1 MEQLTVVEGRVEW
14 REVAA
19 PRIENASQALVRP
32 LAVAR
37 CDIDLPYVSGILP
50 APRPF
55 AVGHECV
62 GEIIEVGS
70 GVARFAVGARVIVP
84 FQISCGACR
93 RCQRGFTGSCETVPF
108 LSAFGMPLTQQ
119 EWGGALSD
127 VIRVPFADAML
138 VPAPSDVPAWSLA
151 AAADN
156 ASDGWRCVAPHL
168 AAQPGAPVL
177 IVAGIV
183 RSIAAY
189 AADAALALGAG
200 RVDFVSQDLE
210 LLAIAERV
218 GAQPI
223 EAPFGGTR
231 GPYPITV
238 DASGDPAGL
247 RMALRS
253 TEPEGVCVS
262 PAYYPFDETPVP
274 LGRMYTKGVTFH
286 VGRCHA
292 RHVLPEVAAAIAA
305 GRLHP
310 DRITTRRA
318 SWAEAREAMVE
329 PGVKL
334 VVER

>member
-1 MEQLTVVEGRVEW
+1 MQQLTVADGRLEW
-14 REVAA
+14 RDVAA
-19 PRIENASQALVRP
+19 PVIEDAQQALVRP

-37 CDIDLPYVSGILP
+37 CDIDLPYVSGMLP
-50 APRPF
+50 APRAF

-62 GEIIEVGS
+62 GEIT
-70 GVARFAVGARVIVP
+70 AVGDGVTRLRVGQRVIVP
-84 FQISCGACR
+84 FQISCGECVRCR
-93 RCQRGFTGSCETVPF
+93 RGFTGSCTGVPF
-108 LSAFGMPLTQQ
+108 LSAYGMPLNEH

-138 VPAPSDVPAWSLA
+138 VDAPADVPAWTLA

-156 ASDGWRCVAPHL
+156 ASDGWRCVAPYL
-168 AAQPGAPVL
+168 QAQPGAPVL

-189 AADAALALGAG
+189 AADAAIALGAE
-200 RVDFVSQDLE
+200 RVDFVSQDVE
-210 LLAIAERV
+210 LLALAERL
-218 GAQPI
+218 GAHAI
-223 EAPFGGTR
+223 EAPFAGTR

-262 PAYYPFDETPVP
+262 PAYYPFDETPIP

-286 VGRCHA
+286 TGRCHA
-292 RHVLPEVAAAIAA
+292 RAVLPEVAAAIAA

-310 DRITTRRA
+310 ELITTHRVN
-318 SWAEAREAMVE
+318 WAEARDAMAE

>member
-1 MEQLTVVEGRVEW
+1 
-14 REVAA
+14 
-19 PRIENASQALVRP
+19 
-32 LAVAR
+32 AR
-37 CDIDLPYVSGILP
+37 D
-50 APRPF
+50 
-55 AVGHECV
+55 
-62 GEIIEVGS
+62 
-70 GVARFAVGARVIVP
+70 
-84 FQISCGACR
+84 
-93 RCQRGFTGSCETVPF
+93 
-108 LSAFGMPLTQQ
+108 
-119 EWGGALSD
+119 
-127 VIRVPFADAML
+127 
-138 VPAPSDVPAWSLA
+138 
-151 AAADN
+151 
-156 ASDGWRCVAPHL
+156 
-168 AAQPGAPVL
+168 
-177 IVAGIV
+177 
-183 RSIAAY
+183 
-189 AADAALALGAG
+189 
-200 RVDFVSQDLE
+200 
-210 LLAIAERV
+210 LLATAERV

-223 EAPFGGTR
+223 EARFGGTR